1 MSKPLVID
9 RPPRIQ
15 PELPFDEI
23 EIPSPPDKGQSGWE
37 QLAQMALPLV
47 TILAFV
53 FLASGGGGRSALMI
67 IPMAL
72 AVLASAGI
80 GIFTYLRQK
89 RMAAEALRAY
99 EERLVELNKQ
109 MHVYHDMQRRFYHY
123 NYPEIQNIFRLVKSA
138 RTEVEKADRTLRA
151 DTRLWERRTSDED
164 FGVIRLGIG
173 ALPSTVVFRFNKS
186 DDLNDPQVRQAL
198 KLEQDSRFVDDIPV
212 IISLRRP
219 FQGDQPGQEEPESER
234 EKQADEAR
242 AAMTPTTHALGIAGD
257 RSAVYETVR
266 ALLTHFAV
274 FHAPMDARLFVLAK
288 HKQEWAWTDQL
299 QHCQSDVETEYRFF
313 LDQVQP
319 DQDDKPFDEADESPL
334 VRYLEGLRRILATR
348 KIQLESRED
357 QEGKGDPTLPF
368 QLVVVD
374 LLDSTYD
381 EESPL
386 YDLESDAA
394 ISILIEQGEAL
405 GAAVIFLVPERAKVP
420 SGCQSVIEV
429 ERTTPAINSRSRGQQ
444 SQRDGARKLHF
455 RYAEVG
461 VNSFRYVGVADAVPN
476 PAHME
481 ALAREL
487 AQYEVRQGPGA
498 GLVSAVPF
506 LDLHGF
512 RSLIDLQT
520 DVVQKWQQ
528 SQLPRNAGWLR
539 CKIGRMAG
547 GKARALVFSAKRD
560 GVHGMVAGSTGS
572 GKSELLISLIAGM
585 AITYDPSVLNFVLVD
600 YKGGGA
606 FKEFEDLPHC
616 VDIITNLEGDAVT
629 RMFTAITAEM
639 KRRQKLNADTGTKNI
654 VEYRQRGLH
663 ESHYPYPY
671 LFIIIDEFAEMIA
684 DRAEYKTELESI
696 TRVGRAQGV
705 SLILAAQRPSGVTDQ
720 MRSNIKFRI
729 CLRVET
735 PGESREM
742 LRRTD
747 AAFLPPGIPGRGYL
761 QVGNEEVELLQ
772 VAYTGEKYLDPSL
785 APAPSVTWLK
795 RPSASEAVLD
805 QEPPELYKVLITTL
819 QQQAREQ
826 ACALQYAPW
835 PAFLPKQLNL
845 EQTLID
851 ADPTKPALTA
861 ARFLADVD
869 QITLGQPA
877 EGPALTLNPALA
889 HWRSGECGWVDPID
903 WARYAMRPVVGLVDN
918 PHAARQLPL
927 TLDLPRGHVVIFGGS
942 GWGKTTFL
950 RTLAVSLT
958 TTHSPNAL
966 HMYLLD
972 LGGRNLAALA
982 SLPHVG
988 AVVNPDEA
996 GYEERVEQVLRQL
1009 EDEVEARKVTL
1020 ADAGAPD
1027 IYKYNQ
1033 AHPTAPLPAI
1043 LLAIDN
1049 FVEFKETFGGDPQA
1063 EGVQTAMDKFVA
1075 LARQAKPYG
1084 VHCVITVNQLN
1095 AMPVQLFNLFT
1106 ERLTLKLGDA
1116 TEYRQIVG
1124 GFVGD
1129 LPDVSGRGYVKV
1141 GMQPLSFQIATPLD
1155 LHRVALQEPANEAKD
1170 LQRLGQAMNDHIANS
1185 DQPYRMPA
1193 RVDALPRS
1201 ILFKQILAR
1210 KYGLELDENFLARL
1224 KQVTQEQWSKSADPD
1239 LADWL
1244 RVIIGVV
1251 SGNRL
1256 REMHLEAKADGVH
1269 GLIAGGTGAGKSE
1282 LLMTLIVGLA
1292 LNYDP
1297 SILNFVLV
1305 DYKGGGAFAPF
1316 TNLPHCVDTITN
1328 LNKAAVRRMFTAI
1341 NAEMDRRMKLAV
1353 DAGVSNI
1360 VEYRAKGYHLSR
1372 EPFPHLFIIIDEYA
1386 EMISESPEFKD
1397 ELDRIT
1403 RVGRSIG
1410 VNLLLAAQR
1419 PVGVTDQMRA
1429 NIKYRICLRVEAV
1442 DTSREMLRRSD
1453 AAFLPNGMPGRGYM
1467 QVGNENIEL
1476 IQVAYTG
1483 ENYPYAEPLE
1493 GGRQPKFYDV
1503 IVDLC
1508 NDLLAETQAPRPRT
1522 PWPPFLPTQM
1532 TLSEPLSDGYLDPA
1546 YRPLI
1551 TLGQALPGPLLL
1563 NPWTQRWL
1571 DGVGQ
1576 WPGVNWSSTA
1586 MRGIAGLLDDPYNAR
1601 QMPLLVDFSK
1611 GHAVL
1616 FGASGYGKTAFVRAL
1631 IASLA
1636 SSHSPD
1642 EFQAHVLDL
1651 GGRNLEVLT
1660 ALPHVGTVILP
1671 DEAGYEERVQQLLR
1685 ELNDV
1690 IDLRKRKFAEAG
1702 VSTLFEYNSLG
1713 DRPIEPAILLVVDN
1727 FAEFLETF
1735 GSPNDAEDETN
1746 ALFAFVALA
1755 RQAKA
1760 FGLHVLITA
1769 NRFNVLSNKL
1779 FSLFTERF
1787 TLRLSDAGDY
1797 AAIVGSTYEV
1807 EELPGRGAVRVGR
1820 MPLSFQT
1827 ALLPGTVQ
1835 EGQVR
1840 GEAQVMR
1847 RLGQR
1852 MQEGVTASGRSYAK
1866 PLRIDALPKSS
1877 SYRQVLTDLHGLDPQ
1892 RPFLEELERSTA
1904 AVWARNASQEH
1915 ADWLRVTL
1923 GIASGMRQR
1932 TLALEAKRDGVH
1944 GLIAGGTGSGK
1955 SEMLMTMIVGLA
1967 LNYSPDIL
1975 NFVLVDYK
1983 GGGAFKPFEHLPHC
1997 VDIVTNLNKSAV
2009 ARMFS
2014 AITAEMMRR
2023 QKLNADTKTKD
2034 IIEYRRKGLHL
2045 THTPFPHLFII
2056 IDEYA
2061 EMIDDNPDYKAE
2073 LESITRVGRSIGVNL
2088 VLASQR
2094 PKGVTDQMRAN
2105 IKLRL
2110 CLRVE
2115 ETDTSRELLRK
2126 PDAAYLPNGVP
2137 GRGYLQIGNDTMELL
2152 QVSYTGEAQPD
2163 DRERAVLWPQRG
2175 DGVADQAAASGDVPK
2190 LYDAVVSLA
2199 SELRQGQMAPKPWP
2213 AFLPQQIS
2221 LQSPIVDAQ
2230 RNRTWTLT
2238 HQVSD
2243 WLNGDAEHLWPGVDW
2258 ASSAMHCV
2266 AGLVDNPMAAQQFPL
2281 QLDLTHHLAVL
2292 GDSGWGKT
2300 SMLRTLITALAATHS
2315 PDELHI
2321 YVADLGGHNYR
2332 SIEDFPHVGTVVY
2345 ADEEAYEERLQR
2357 LLAMLDRL
2365 VDERSQLLGEAA
2377 ANTLWEY
2384 NTRHPDRAVPAVLVV
2399 IDNFADLTENYETLV
2414 ESTIMPLVRRSAS
2427 AGVCFVVSANAPNNL
2442 PSKLYALFGE
2452 RITFKQSNTDRLLDI
2467 VGRGALEID
2476 DIPGRGYVRIGKRPL
2491 LFQAALPVG
2500 VFDGDDGRDA
2510 LVEADEVRLMGEHM
2524 AAHLAADRHAWRHR
2538 PDPIAILPSSVA
2550 LIDLL
2555 RAGADAVQAA
2565 DGEPSHDFLPADGG
2579 SQRIQATLGTLD
2591 NLQPAICDLETLGPH
2606 FAIVG
2611 PPLSGK
2617 TTAMLDWILSL
2628 AERYPPEQAKMVLID
2643 TQRKLMEYGGQHSL
2657 SDLPHVVAA
2666 VSEIEELEA
2675 LIANLMAEGATLAA
2689 SQAGRELFVFID
2701 NFDDFSEEIE
2711 SQRGLL
2717 ESMSR
2722 LVRRYQRAG
2731 LHFVVAFG
2739 PEASTSDLRRRVL
2752 AANYGLGLQTAQA
2765 VDVLKVSR
2773 TPAGVRD
2780 KSLPAGRGYLVKSG
2794 QPVLIQVASPYE
2806 NMVDSAEL
2814 SPWSRGDD
2822 LAREAERVVKG
2833 LDAWVERISARYGA
2847 AKATWASADAV
2858 AEPSRAGQP
2867 SAKAQQMLGL
2877 VQQALRVEAQQM
2889 RLGMA
2894 ANGGAA
2900 LMDNLLAID
2909 VARWQDEETLIG
2921 LMKSIWRTYLLHSG
2935 FDEMG
2940 ADLFI
2945 GTSDLPS
2952 VLSEVTRELANAQ
2965 EALEARQTAEAGLA
2979 ATGGMPIQ
2987 SAPEQALSPEAP
2999 VRAAAVETETAQGA
3013 IAEQATTQEIEP

>member
-1 MSKPLVID
+1 MPQPLVID

-123 NYPEIQNIFRLVKSA
+123 NYPEIQNIFKLVKSA
-138 RTEVEKADRTLRA
+138 RTEVEKADRTLRT

-198 KLEQDSRFVDDIPV
+198 KLEQDARFVDDIPV
-212 IISLRRP
+212 IIALRQP
-219 FQGDQPGQEEPESER
+219 FQSDQPGDQEGESER

-242 AAMTPTTHALGIAGD
+242 AAMTPMTHALGVAGE
-257 RSAVYETVR
+257 RKAVYEYVR
-266 ALLTHFAV
+266 ALLAHFTV
-274 FHAPMDARLFVLAK
+274 FHAPMDARVFVLAT

-299 QHCQSDVETEYRFF
+299 QHCQADADIEYRYFH
-313 LDQVQP
+313 DQIKP
-319 DQDDKPFDEADESPL
+319 EPEEKPFDEAEESPL
-334 VRYLEGLRRILATR
+334 MRYLEGLRRILATR
-348 KIQLESRED
+348 KIQIESRED
-357 QEGKGDPTLPF
+357 QQGKGDPTLPF

-381 EESPL
+381 ESSPL
-386 YDLESDAA
+386 HDLESDAA
-394 ISILIEQGEAL
+394 ISILIEMGAAL

-420 SGCQSVIEV
+420 SGCQAVIEI
-429 ERTTPAINSRSRGQQ
+429 ERTTPATNSRRETAQ
-444 SQRDGARKLHF
+444 KLHF

-461 VNSFRYVGVADAVPN
+461 VNTFRYVGVADAVAN
-476 PAHME
+476 PQHMD

-487 AQYEVRQGPGA
+487 SQYKVRQGPGA

-512 RSLIDLQT
+512 RSLVDLQT
-520 DVVQKWQQ
+520 DVTHKWQQ
-528 SQLPRNAGWLR
+528 SRLPRNANWLR

-606 FKEFEDLPHC
+606 FKEFKDLPHC

-629 RMFTAITAEM
+629 RMFTAINAEM

-663 ESHYPYPY
+663 ESHTPYPY

-684 DRAEYKTELESI
+684 DRAEYKSELESI

-735 PGESREM
+735 GSESREM

-761 QVGNEEVELLQ
+761 QVGNEEVELMQ
-772 VAYTGEKYLDPSL
+772 VAYTGDKYRDPTL
-785 APAPSVTWLK
+785 APPSPVIWTR

-805 QEPPELYKVLITTL
+805 QEPPELYKVLITAL
-819 QQQAREQ
+819 QRQAQELP
-826 ACALQYAPW
+826 CAPQYAPW
-835 PAFLPKQLNL
+835 PAFLPKQLTL

-851 ADPTKPALTA
+851 EDPAKPAVTA
-861 ARFLADVD
+861 ARYLVNTD
-869 QITLGQPA
+869 QLTLGRPA
-877 EGPALTLNPALA
+877 EGPALALNPALV
-889 HWRSGECGWVDPID
+889 HWRSGECGWVEPID
-903 WARYAMRPVVGLVDN
+903 WEQYAMRPVVGLVDN
-918 PHAARQLPL
+918 PYAAHQLPL
-927 TLDLPRGHVVIFGGS
+927 VLDLPRGHAVIFGGS
-942 GWGKTTFL
+942 GWGKTTLL
-950 RTLAVSLT
+950 RTLAVSLAA
-958 TTHSPNAL
+958 THSPSAV

-972 LGGRNLAALA
+972 LGGRSLAPLA

-1009 EDEVEARKVTL
+1009 EDEVEARKVVL
-1020 ADAGAPD
+1020 ANAGAAD

-1033 AHPTAPLPAI
+1033 VHPDTALPAI
-1043 LLAIDN
+1043 LLAIDD
-1049 FVEFKETFGGDPQA
+1049 FVEFRETFGGDAQA
-1063 EGVQTAMDKFVA
+1063 EGVETAMDKFVA
-1075 LARQAKPYG
+1075 LVRQGKPYG
-1084 VHCVITVNQLN
+1084 VHCVITVDQLN
-1095 AMPVQLFNLFT
+1095 AMPTQLYNLFT

-1129 LPDVSGRGYVKV
+1129 LPDVAGRGYVKE
-1141 GMQPLSFQIATPLD
+1141 GLQPLSFQLATPLD
-1155 LHRVALQEPANEAKD
+1155 LRRGALQEPANEARD
-1170 LQRLGQAMNDHIANS
+1170 LQRLGQTMSDYIAS
-1185 DQPYRMPA
+1185 SGRAYRMPT

-1201 ILFKQILAR
+1201 ILFKQLLAR
-1210 KYGLELDENFLARL
+1210 RYGLELDEGFLARL
-1224 KQVTQEQWSKSADPD
+1224 KELTQAQWARSADPD

-1244 RVIIGVV
+1244 RVTIGVV

-1282 LLMTLIVGLA
+1282 LLMTLIVDLA
-1292 LNYDP
+1292 LSYDP

-1316 TNLPHCVDTITN
+1316 ATLPHCVDTITN

-1341 NAEMDRRMKLAV
+1341 NAEMDRRMKLCV

-1360 VEYRAKGYHLSR
+1360 VEYRAQGYHRSR
-1372 EPFPHLFIIIDEYA
+1372 EPFPHLFVIIDEYA
-1386 EMISESPEFKD
+1386 EMISENPEFKD

-1419 PVGVTDQMRA
+1419 PIGVTDQMRA

-1453 AAFLPNGMPGRGYM
+1453 AAFLPNGMPGRGYL

-1508 NDLLAETQAPRPRT
+1508 NDLLAETQAARPRT
-1522 PWPPFLPTQM
+1522 PWPPFLPTHM
-1532 TLSEPLSDGYLDPA
+1532 TLADPLSDGYLEPA
-1546 YRPLI
+1546 TLPLI
-1551 TLGQALPGPLLL
+1551 TLGQAAPDPLAL
-1563 NPWTQRWL
+1563 NPWTRRWL
-1571 DGVGQ
+1571 GGAGQ
-1576 WPGVNWSSTA
+1576 WPGVNWSTTA
-1586 MRGIAGLLDDPYNAR
+1586 MRGIVGLLDDPYNAR

-1616 FGASGYGKTAFVRAL
+1616 FGASGYGKTVFVRTL

-1651 GGRNLEVLT
+1651 GGRNLEALT

-1685 ELNDV
+1685 ELNDL
-1690 IDLRKRKFAEAG
+1690 IDLRKRRFAEAG
-1702 VSTLFEYNSLG
+1702 VSTLFEYNELG

-1735 GSPNDAEDETN
+1735 GNPNEAEDETN

-1769 NRFNVLSNKL
+1769 NRFNTLSNKL
-1779 FSLFTERF
+1779 FSLFSERF

-1807 EELPGRGAVRVGR
+1807 EEQPGRGAVRVGR

-1827 ALLPGTVQ
+1827 ALLPGALQ

-1840 GEAQVMR
+1840 GEAQIVR

-1852 MQEGVTASGRSYAK
+1852 MQEAIAASGRTYAR

-1877 SYRQVLTDLHGLDPQ
+1877 SYRQVLAEQRELNVQ
-1892 RPFLEELERSTA
+1892 RPFMEELERSTR
-1904 AVWARNASQEH
+1904 AVWARNGSKEH

-1955 SEMLMTMIVGLA
+1955 SEMLMTMIIGLA

-1983 GGGAFKPFEHLPHC
+1983 GGGAFKPFERLPHC

-2023 QKLNADTKTKD
+2023 QKLNADTATKD

-2045 THTPFPHLFII
+2045 THAPFPHLFII

-2137 GRGYLQIGNDTMELL
+2137 GRGYLQIGNDNMELL
-2152 QVSYTGEAQPD
+2152 QVSYTGETQPD
-2163 DRERAVLWPQRG
+2163 DREPAVLWPTRDG
-2175 DGVADQAAASGDVPK
+2175 DQSRATGEDLPK
-2190 LYDAVVSLA
+2190 LYDAVVNLA
-2199 SELRQGQMAPKPWP
+2199 CELCQGQMAPKPWP
-2213 AFLPQQIS
+2213 AFLPQQLS

-2243 WLNGDAEHLWPGVDW
+2243 WLNGDSAGLWPGVDW
-2258 ASSAMHCV
+2258 ASEVMRPV

-2281 QLDLTHHLAVL
+2281 QLDLTRHLAVL

-2377 ANTLWEY
+2377 ANSLWEY
-2384 NTRHPDRAVPAVLVV
+2384 NERHPEQALPAVLVV
-2399 IDNFADLTENYETLV
+2399 IDNFADLTENYEALV
-2414 ESTIMPLVRRSAS
+2414 ETTIMPLVRRSIS
-2427 AGVCFVVSANAPNNL
+2427 AGVCFVVSANAPNNM

-2467 VGRGALEID
+2467 VGRGAMEID
-2476 DIPGRGYVRIGKRPL
+2476 DIPGRGYIRIGKQPL

-2500 VFDGDDGRDA
+2500 IFGGEGGRDT
-2510 LVEADEVRLMGEHM
+2510 LVEADEVRLMGEQM
-2524 AAHLAADRHAWRHR
+2524 RNHLATGRRAWRHQ
-2538 PDPIAILPSSVA
+2538 PDPIAILPASVA

-2555 RAGADAVQAA
+2555 EPAAAAGAGAGPAA
-2565 DGEPSHDFLPADGG
+2565 DALDQPAETAVLASPASAAGT
-2579 SQRIQATLGTLD
+2579 QRIQGMLGILD
-2591 NLQPAICDLETLGPH
+2591 SLQPAVCDLKALGPH

-2628 AERYPPEQAKMVLID
+2628 AERYPPEQVAMVLID
-2643 TQRKLMEYGGQHSL
+2643 TQRKLMEYGGQHTL
-2657 SDLPHVVAA
+2657 AELPHVAAA
-2666 VSEIEELEA
+2666 VSEVEELEG
-2675 LIANLMAEGATLAA
+2675 LIANLMAEGEAMA
-2689 SQAGRELFVFID
+2689 SGQTAREIFLFID

-2717 ESMSR
+2717 DSMSR
-2722 LVRRYQRAG
+2722 LMRRYQRAG
-2731 LHFVVAFG
+2731 LHLVVTFG
-2739 PEASTSDLRRRVL
+2739 PEAGTSDLRRRVL
-2752 AANYGLGLQTAQA
+2752 GSNYGLGLQTAQA

-2780 KSLPAGRGYLVKSG
+2780 KSLPLGRGYLVKSG
-2794 QPVLIQVASPYE
+2794 QPTLIQVASPYE

-2822 LAREAERVVKG
+2822 LAREAERAVKA
-2833 LDAWVERISARYGA
+2833 LDAWVERITARHGGVKAAWSTGSAA
-2847 AKATWASADAV
+2847 
-2858 AEPSRAGQP
+2858 AEPARAGQP
-2867 SAKAQQMLGL
+2867 SAKAQRLLSLAQR
-2877 VQQALRVEAQQM
+2877 ALRVEAQQA

-2894 ANGGAA
+2894 DAGARST
-2900 LMDNLLAID
+2900 MDSLLAVD
-2909 VARWQDEETLIG
+2909 VARWQDEEMLLG
-2921 LMKSIWRTYLLHSG
+2921 LMKGIWRSYLLNSG
-2935 FDEMG
+2935 MDEMG
-2940 ADLFI
+2940 AAMFI
-2945 GTSDLPS
+2945 DNSDETSL
-2952 VLSEVTRELANAQ
+2952 LWEVERILTSAE
-2965 EALEARQTAEAGLA
+2965 EAVQARQLAE
-2979 ATGGMPIQ
+2979 TPDQ
-2987 SAPEQALSPEAP
+2987 
-2999 VRAAAVETETAQGA
+2999 AAAEGTEIPGHAMPGESTIQEVSH
-3013 IAEQATTQEIEP
+3013 EQQPGSS

>member
-1 MSKPLVID
+1 MPKPLIID

-23 EIPSPPDKGQSGWE
+23 EIPSPPDKSKSGWE

-47 TILAFV
+47 TIVAFV
-53 FLASGGGGRSALMI
+53 FLAGGGGGRSALMI

-72 AVLASAGI
+72 AVLASAGV
-80 GIFTYLRQK
+80 GIFSYLREK
-89 RMAAEALRAY
+89 RRTAEAIRAY
-99 EERLVELNKQ
+99 DERLVELTKQ

-123 NYPEIQNIFRLVKSA
+123 NYPDSANIFRLVKSA
-138 RTEVEKADRTLRA
+138 RTEVEKAERTLRA
-151 DTRLWERRTSDED
+151 DSRLWERRTSDAD

-173 ALPSTVVFRFNKS
+173 ALPSTVVFRFDKS
-186 DDLNDPQVRQAL
+186 DDLTDPQVRQAL
-198 KLEQDSRFVDDIPV
+198 KLEQDARFVDDIPV

-219 FQGDQPGQEEPESER
+219 FESEQPGEEESESEK

-242 AAMTPTTHALGIAGD
+242 TAMTPMTHALGVAGE
-257 RSAVYETVR
+257 RTAVYEYVR
-266 ALLTHFAV
+266 ALLAHFTV
-274 FHAPMDARLFVLAK
+274 FHAPMDARLFVLATR
-288 HKQEWAWTDQL
+288 KQEWAWTDQL
-299 QHCQSDVETEYRFF
+299 QHCQTDVETEYRFF
-313 LDQVQP
+313 LDQVKP
-319 DQDDKPFDEADESPL
+319 DEEEKPFDEADEGPL

-348 KIQLESRED
+348 KIQLESRDD

-374 LLDSTYD
+374 LLDATYD
-381 EESPL
+381 PASPL
-386 YDLESDAA
+386 QDIESDAA
-394 ISILIEQGEAL
+394 ISILIEQGDAV
-405 GAAVIFLVPERAKVP
+405 GAGVIFLVPERAKVP
-420 SGCQSVIEV
+420 SGCQAVIEV
-429 ERTTPAINSRSRGQQ
+429 ERTTPATNSK
-444 SQRDGARKLHF
+444 SQTFQKLHF

-461 VNSFRYVGVADAVPN
+461 VNSFRYVGVADAIPN

-487 AQYEVRQGPGA
+487 SQYEVRQGPGA
-498 GLVSAVPF
+498 GLAPAVPF
-506 LDLHGF
+506 LDLYGF
-512 RSLIDLQT
+512 RSLAELEA
-520 DVVQKWQQ
+520 DVAEKWRRSRQA
-528 SQLPRNAGWLR
+528 RNANWLR

-547 GKARALVFSAKRD
+547 NKARTLVFSAKRD

-572 GKSELLISLIAGM
+572 GKSELLISMIVGM
-585 AITYDPSVLNFVLVD
+585 AVTYDPSVLNFVLVD

-606 FKEFEDLPHC
+606 FNEFKDLPHC
-616 VDIITNLEGDAVT
+616 VDIITNLEGDGVT
-629 RMFTAITAEM
+629 RMFTAINAEM
-639 KRRQKLNADTGTKNI
+639 NRRMKLIADTKNI
-654 VEYRQRGLH
+654 VAYRQRGLH
-663 ESHYPYPY
+663 ESLHPLPY

-684 DRAEYKTELESI
+684 DRAEYKGELERI
-696 TRVGRAQGV
+696 TRVGRSLGV

-742 LRRTD
+742 LRRAD
-747 AAFLPPGIPGRGYL
+747 AAFLPPGIPGRGFL
-761 QVGNEEVELLQ
+761 QVGNEEVELMQ
-772 VAYTGEKYLDPSL
+772 VAYTGDKYRDPTQ
-785 APAPSVTWLK
+785 APPPAVIFPGRT
-795 RPSASEAVLD
+795 SASEAVLD

-819 QQQAREQ
+819 QQR
-826 ACALQYAPW
+826 ALELGCDPQYAPW
-835 PAFLPKQLNL
+835 PGFLPKHL
-845 EQTLID
+845 TLTETLV
-851 ADPTKPALTA
+851 AEDPKQRAVTA
-861 ARFLADVD
+861 VRYLADVD
-869 QITLGQPA
+869 QITLGRPWT
-877 EGPALTLNPALA
+877 GALALNPALTR
-889 HWRSGECGWVDPID
+889 WLEGECGWLEPMD
-903 WARYAMRPVVGLVDN
+903 WERYAMRPVVGLVDN
-918 PHAARQLPL
+918 PHVASQLPL
-927 TLDLPRGHVVIFGGS
+927 VLDLPRGHAVIFGGS

-958 TTHSPNAL
+958 ATHSPDAL

-972 LGGRNLAALA
+972 LGGRNLASLA

-988 AVVNPDEA
+988 AVINPDEA
-996 GYEERVEQVLRQL
+996 GYEERVEQVLRELDDQ
-1009 EDEVEARKVTL
+1009 VEKRKVLL
-1020 ADAGAPD
+1020 ANAGAPD
-1027 IYKYNQ
+1027 VYKYNQ
-1033 AHPTAPLPAI
+1033 AHPEAPLPAI

-1049 FVEFKETFGGDPQA
+1049 FVEFKETFGGDAQA
-1063 EGVQTAMDKFVA
+1063 EGVETAMDRFVA

-1084 VHCVITVNQLN
+1084 VHCVVTVNQLN
-1095 AMPVQLFNLFT
+1095 ALPVQLYNLFT
-1106 ERLTLKLGDA
+1106 ERLTLKLGDV

-1129 LPDVSGRGYVKV
+1129 LPDISGRGYIKV
-1141 GMQPLSFQIATPLD
+1141 GLQPLSFQIASPLD
-1155 LHRVALQEPANEAKD
+1155 LQRDALQEPANESKE
-1170 LQRLGQAMNDHIANS
+1170 LQRLGQTMTDHIAS
-1185 DQPYRMPA
+1185 SGRTYRLPV

-1210 KYGLELDENFLARL
+1210 KHELELDEGFLERL
-1224 KQVTQEQWSKSADPD
+1224 KDVTRSQWAASAASGS

-1244 RVIIGVV
+1244 RVTIGVV

-1282 LLMTLIVGLA
+1282 LLMTLIIGLA

-1316 TNLPHCVDTITN
+1316 ASLPHCVDTITN

-1341 NAEMDRRMKLAV
+1341 NAEMDRRMKLCV
-1353 DAGVSNI
+1353 EAGVSNI
-1360 VEYRAKGYHLSR
+1360 VEYRKEGHHLTR
-1372 EPFPHLFIIIDEYA
+1372 QPFPHLFVIIDEYA
-1386 EMISESPEFKD
+1386 EMISENPEFKD

-1419 PVGVTDQMRA
+1419 PIGVTDQMRA
-1429 NIKYRICLRVEAV
+1429 NIKYRICLRVETV

-1453 AAFLPNGMPGRGYM
+1453 AAFLPNGMPGRGYL
-1467 QVGNENIEL
+1467 QVGNENVEL

-1483 ENYPYAEPLE
+1483 ENYPFAAPLE

-1508 NDLLAETQAPRPRT
+1508 NELLAELQAERPRT
-1522 PWPPFLPTQM
+1522 PWPPFLPTQL
-1532 TLSEPLSDGYLDPA
+1532 TLADPLSGGYLDPA
-1546 YRPLI
+1546 YLPLM
-1551 TLGQALPGPLLL
+1551 TLGQPALAADTEGLAL
-1563 NPWTQRWL
+1563 NPFARHWL
-1571 DGVGQ
+1571 AGQ
-1576 WPGVNWSSTA
+1576 GGWPGVDWNSSA
-1586 MRGIAGLLDDPYNAR
+1586 LRAVVGLLDDPYGAR

-1616 FGASGYGKTAFVRAL
+1616 FGASGYGKTTFVRTL
-1631 IASLA
+1631 ITSLA
-1636 SSHSPD
+1636 CSHSPD

-1651 GGRNLEVLT
+1651 GGRNLEALT

-1690 IDLRKRKFAEAG
+1690 VDLRKRKFAEAG

-1713 DRPIEPAILLVVDN
+1713 DRPIEPAILVVVDN
-1727 FAEFLETF
+1727 FAEFIETF
-1735 GSPNDAEDETN
+1735 GNPNEAEDENN

-1769 NRFNVLSNKL
+1769 SRFNVLSNKL
-1779 FSLFTERF
+1779 FSLFTERY

-1807 EELPGRGAVRVGR
+1807 EEQVGRGAVRVGR

-1827 ALLPGTVQ
+1827 ALLPGTIQ
-1835 EGQVR
+1835 DGLVR
-1840 GEAQVMR
+1840 GEAQQVR
-1847 RLGQR
+1847 VLGQR
-1852 MQEGVTASGRSYAK
+1852 MREAMAASGRAYK
-1866 PLRIDALPKSS
+1866 QPLRIDALPKSS
-1877 SYRQVLTDLHGLDPQ
+1877 SYRQVLADLHSFDPQ
-1892 RPFLEELERSTA
+1892 RPFMEELERATR
-1904 AVWARNASQEH
+1904 AVWARNASAED

-1923 GIASGMRQR
+1923 GIASGMKKR

-2023 QKLNADTKTKD
+2023 QKLCADTKTKD
-2034 IIEYRRKGLHL
+2034 IVEYRRQGLHL
-2045 THTPFPHLFII
+2045 TYEPFPHLFII

-2126 PDAAYLPNGVP
+2126 PDAAYLPNGIP
-2137 GRGYLQIGNDTMELL
+2137 GRGYLQIGNDNLELL
-2152 QVSYTGEAQPD
+2152 QVSYTGETQFD
-2163 DRERAVLWPQRG
+2163 DRDPAVLWPARQLAG
-2175 DGVADQAAASGDVPK
+2175 SGDRMNQGFRWGGGEEAPK
-2190 LYDAVVSLA
+2190 LYDAAVSLA
-2199 SELRQGQMAPKPWP
+2199 AELCVGQMAPKPWP
-2213 AFLPQQIS
+2213 AFLPLQIS
-2221 LQSPIVDAQ
+2221 LQSPIFDAQ
-2230 RNRTWTLT
+2230 RNCTWTLT
-2238 HQVSD
+2238 SAVSD
-2243 WLNGDAEHLWPGVDW
+2243 WLNGDTDGMWPGVDW
-2258 ASSAMHCV
+2258 AEGAMRPT
-2266 AGLVDNPMAAQQFPL
+2266 AGLVDNPGAAEQFPL
-2281 QLDLTHHLAVL
+2281 QLDLSRNHLAVL

-2300 SMLRTLITALAATHS
+2300 SLLRTLIVSLAATHS
-2315 PDELHI
+2315 PDELHV

-2332 SIEDFPHVGTVVY
+2332 SIEEYPHVGTVVY

-2357 LLAMLDRL
+2357 LLDKLDRM

-2384 NTRHPDRAVPAVLVV
+2384 NVRRPEQALPAVLVV
-2399 IDNFADLTENYETLV
+2399 IDNFAELYENNETLV
-2414 ESTIMPLVRRSAS
+2414 ETAIMPLVRRSLS
-2427 AGVCFVVSANAPNNL
+2427 AGVCFVVSANAPNNM

-2452 RITFKQSNTDRLLDI
+2452 RVTFKQSNTDRLLDI

-2476 DIPGRGYVRIGKRPL
+2476 DIPGRGYIRIGKRPL

-2500 VFDGDDGRDA
+2500 ISGGDGRDT
-2510 LVEADEVRLMGEHM
+2510 LVEADEVRLIGQHM
-2524 AAHLAADRHAWRHR
+2524 RQRIADGQFVWQQR
-2538 PDPIAILPSSVA
+2538 PDPIDILPLNVA
-2550 LIDLL
+2550 LIDVLE
-2555 RAGADAVQAA
+2555 Q
-2565 DGEPSHDFLPADGG
+2565 DGPPP
-2579 SQRIQATLGTLD
+2579 SQRLQAVLGVLD
-2591 NLQPAICDLETLGPH
+2591 NLQPARSDLKALGPH
-2606 FAIVG
+2606 FAVVG

-2617 TTAMLDWILSL
+2617 TTVLVNFILSL
-2628 AERYPPEQAKMVLID
+2628 AERYLPEQVMMVLID
-2643 TQRKLMEYGGQHSL
+2643 TQTKLMDYGGQRRL
-2657 SDLPHVVAA
+2657 SDLPHVVASL
-2666 VSEIEELEA
+2666 SEIEELEG
-2675 LIANLMAEGATLAA
+2675 LIANLMTEGAALTADA
-2689 SQAGRELFVFID
+2689 GSGRELFVFID

-2711 SQRGLL
+2711 NQRSLL
-2717 ESMSR
+2717 ESLSR
-2722 LVRRYQRAG
+2722 LLRRYQRAG
-2731 LHFVVAFG
+2731 LHCVVAFT

-2752 AANYGLGLQTAQA
+2752 SANYGLGLQTAQA

-2780 KSLPAGRGYLVKSG
+2780 KSLPIGRGYLVKSG
-2794 QPVLIQVASPYE
+2794 QPVLIQVANPYHGV
-2806 NMVDSAEL
+2806 VDEVTPAGL
-2814 SPWSRGDD
+2814 SRSDDDD
-2822 LAREAERVVKG
+2822 LQGEAERITRS
-2833 LDAWVERISARYGA
+2833 LDAWIERIQTRYGNARAVWSSA
-2847 AKATWASADAV
+2847 AAV
-2858 AEPSRAGQP
+2858 ASEPGKASQP

-2877 VQQALRVEAQQM
+2877 VQRALRVEAQH
-2889 RLGMA
+2889 A
-2894 ANGGAA
+2894 GALDGA
-2900 LMDNLLAID
+2900 DTLTAKLLAID
-2909 VARWQDEETLIG
+2909 VTRWQDEETLLV
-2921 LMKSIWRTYLLHSG
+2921 LMKGICRRSLIAIG
-2935 FDEMG
+2935 MDEMG
-2940 ADLFI
+2940 ADLMVDSYDE
-2945 GTSDLPS
+2945 TS
-2952 VLSEVTRELANAQ
+2952 VLWEVERLLTDAEQAWQAQ
-2965 EALEARQTAEAGLA
+2965 QLTTAEAAPTA
-2979 ATGGMPIQ
+2979 ATVIADLPDV
-2987 SAPEQALSPEAP
+2987 PTEKEA
-2999 VRAAAVETETAQGA
+2999 EL
-3013 IAEQATTQEIEP
+3013 

>member
-1 MSKPLVID
+1 MPKPLVID

-23 EIPSPPDKGQSGWE
+23 EIPTPPDKSQSGWE

-72 AVLASAGI
+72 AVVASAGV

-99 EERLVELNKQ
+99 DERLVELNKQ

-123 NYPEIQNIFRLVKSA
+123 NYPEIQNIFKLVKSA
-138 RTEVEKADRTLRA
+138 RIEVEKADRTLRT

-173 ALPSTVVFRFNKS
+173 ALPSTVIFRFNKS

-198 KLEQDSRFVDDIPV
+198 KLEQDARFVDDIPV
-212 IISLRRP
+212 IISLRQP
-219 FQGDQPGQEEPESER
+219 LQSDQPSDQEAESER
-234 EKQADEAR
+234 EKQAGEAR
-242 AAMTPTTHALGIAGD
+242 AAMTPMTHALGVAGE
-257 RSAVYETVR
+257 RSAVYEYVR
-266 ALLTHFAV
+266 ALLAHFTV
-274 FHAPMDARLFVLAK
+274 FHAPMDARLFVLAA
-288 HKQEWAWTDQL
+288 HKREWAWTDQL
-299 QHCQSDVETEYRFF
+299 QHCQADADVEFRYFH
-313 LDQVQP
+313 DQIEP
-319 DQDDKPFDEADESPL
+319 ESEEKLFDETEETPL
-334 VRYLEGLRRILATR
+334 MRYLEGLRRILATR

-357 QEGKGDPTLPF
+357 QQGKGDPTLPF

-381 EESPL
+381 ENSPL
-386 YDLESDAA
+386 HDLESDAA
-394 ISILIEQGEAL
+394 ISILIEQGAAL

-420 SGCQSVIEV
+420 GGCQSVIEV
-429 ERTTPAINSRSRGQQ
+429 ERTAPATNSRRTTALQ
-444 SQRDGARKLHF
+444 KLHF

-461 VNSFRYVGVADAVPN
+461 VNTFRYVGVADAVAN
-476 PAHME
+476 PQHMD

-487 AQYEVRQGPGA
+487 SQYEVRQGPGA

-506 LDLHGF
+506 LDLHDF
-512 RSLIDLQT
+512 RSLADLQA
-520 DVVQKWQQ
+520 DVTHKWQQ
-528 SQLPRNAGWLR
+528 SRLPRNGTWLR

-585 AITYDPSVLNFVLVD
+585 AIMYDPSVLNFVLVD

-606 FKEFEDLPHC
+606 FKEFKDLPHC

-629 RMFTAITAEM
+629 RMFTAINAEM
-639 KRRQKLNADTGTKNI
+639 NRRMKLIADHKTI
-654 VEYRQRGLH
+654 VAYRRKGLH
-663 ESHYPYPY
+663 ETHEPLPF

-684 DRAEYKTELESI
+684 DRAEYKAELERI
-696 TRVGRAQGV
+696 TRVGRSLGV
-705 SLILAAQRPSGVTDQ
+705 TLILAAQRPSGVTDQ

-735 PGESREM
+735 AGESREM

-761 QVGNEEVELLQ
+761 QVGNEEVELIQ
-772 VAYTGEKYLDPSL
+772 VAYTGEKYRDPTL
-785 APAPSVTWLK
+785 APPSPVIWTA
-795 RPSASEAVLD
+795 RSSASEAVLD

-819 QQQAREQ
+819 QRQAQELS
-826 ACALQYAPW
+826 CAPQYAPW
-835 PAFLPKQLNL
+835 PAFLPRRLNL
-845 EQTLID
+845 EQALID
-851 ADPTKPALTA
+851 EDPAKPAVTA
-861 ARFLADVD
+861 ARYLAAVD
-869 QITLGQPA
+869 QITLGRPV
-877 EGPALTLNPALA
+877 EGPTLMLNPALV
-889 HWRSGECGWVDPID
+889 HWRRGECGWADSID
-903 WARYAMRPVVGLVDN
+903 WERYAMRPVVGLVDN
-918 PHAARQLPL
+918 PYAAHQLPL
-927 TLDLPRGHVVIFGGS
+927 VLDLPRGHAVIFGGS

-950 RTLAVSLT
+950 RTLAVSLAA
-958 TTHSPNAL
+958 THSPSAV

-972 LGGRNLAALA
+972 LGGRSLAPLA

-1009 EDEVEARKVTL
+1009 EDEVEARKAVL
-1020 ADAGAPD
+1020 ANAGAPD

-1033 AHPTAPLPAI
+1033 AHPDAALPAI
-1043 LLAIDN
+1043 LLAIDD
-1049 FVEFKETFGGDPQA
+1049 FVEFKETFGGDAQA
-1063 EGVQTAMDKFVA
+1063 EGVETAMDRFVA
-1075 LARQAKPYG
+1075 LVRQAKPYG
-1084 VHCVITVNQLN
+1084 VHCVITVDQLN
-1095 AMPVQLFNLFT
+1095 AMPTQLYNLFT

-1124 GFVGD
+1124 GFVDD
-1129 LPDVSGRGYVKV
+1129 LPDVVGRGYVKM
-1141 GMQPLSFQIATPLD
+1141 GLQPLSFQLATPLD
-1155 LHRVALQEPANEAKD
+1155 LYRVLQEPANETEE
-1170 LQRLGQAMNDHIANS
+1170 LQQLGKAMNDYIAS
-1185 DQPYRMPA
+1185 SGRAYRMPA

-1201 ILFKQILAR
+1201 VLFKQLLAR
-1210 KYGLELDENFLARL
+1210 RYGLELDEGFLARL
-1224 KQVTQEQWSKSADPD
+1224 KELTQTQWARSVDPD

-1244 RVIIGVV
+1244 RVTIGVV

-1316 TNLPHCVDTITN
+1316 AHLPHCVDSITN
-1328 LNKAAVRRMFTAI
+1328 LNKASVRRMFTAI
-1341 NAEMDRRMKLAV
+1341 NAEMDRRMKLCV
-1353 DAGVSNI
+1353 DAKVSNI
-1360 VEYRAKGYHLSR
+1360 VEYRAEGYHRSR
-1372 EPFPHLFIIIDEYA
+1372 EPFPHLFVIIDEYA

-1453 AAFLPNGMPGRGYM
+1453 AAFLPNGMPGRGYL

-1483 ENYPYAEPLE
+1483 EDYPYAEPLE

-1508 NDLLAETQAPRPRT
+1508 NELLAETQGARPRT
-1522 PWPPFLPTQM
+1522 PWPPFLPTHM
-1532 TLSEPLSDGYLDPA
+1532 TLADPLSDGYLEPTA
-1546 YRPLI
+1546 LPLI
-1551 TLGQALPGPLLL
+1551 TLRQAISGPLAL

-1571 DGVGQ
+1571 LATSGAGL

-1586 MRGIAGLLDDPYNAR
+1586 MRAIVGLLDDPYNAR

-1616 FGASGYGKTAFVRAL
+1616 FGASGYGKTVFVRTL

-1651 GGRNLEVLT
+1651 GGRNLEALV

-1685 ELNDV
+1685 ELNDL
-1690 IDLRKRKFAEAG
+1690 IDLRKRRFAEAG
-1702 VSTLFEYNSLG
+1702 VSTLFEYNELG

-1735 GSPNDAEDETN
+1735 GNPNEAEDETN

-1769 NRFNVLSNKL
+1769 NRFNTLSNKL
-1779 FSLFTERF
+1779 FSLFSERF

-1807 EELPGRGAVRVGR
+1807 EEQPGRGAVRVGR

-1827 ALLPGTVQ
+1827 ALLPGALQ
-1835 EGQVR
+1835 DGQVR
-1840 GEAQVMR
+1840 GEAQIVR

-1852 MQEGVTASGRSYAK
+1852 MHEAITASGRTYAK

-1877 SYRQVLTDLHGLDPQ
+1877 SYRQVLTELHELSVQ
-1892 RPFLEELERSTA
+1892 RPFMEELERSTR
-1904 AVWARNASQEH
+1904 AVWARNGSKEH

-1923 GIASGMRQR
+1923 GIASGMRRR

-1983 GGGAFKPFEHLPHC
+1983 GGGAFKPFERLPHC

-2023 QKLNADTKTKD
+2023 QKLNADTATKD

-2045 THTPFPHLFII
+2045 TGAPFPHLFII

-2137 GRGYLQIGNDTMELL
+2137 GRGYLQIGNDNMELL
-2152 QVSYTGEAQPD
+2152 QVSYTGETQPD
-2163 DRERAVLWPQRG
+2163 DREAAVLWPARDG
-2175 DGVADQAAASGDVPK
+2175 DRSGPAGEDVPK
-2190 LYDAVVSLA
+2190 LYDAVVSLT
-2199 SELRQGQMAPKPWP
+2199 SELCQGQMAPKPWP
-2213 AFLPQQIS
+2213 AFLPQQLS
-2221 LQSPIVDAQ
+2221 LQSPIADAQ

-2243 WLNGDAEHLWPGVDW
+2243 WLNGDTECLWPGVDW
-2258 ASSAMHCV
+2258 AHEAMRPV

-2281 QLDLTHHLAVL
+2281 QLDLTRHLAVL

-2300 SMLRTLITALAATHS
+2300 SMLRTLIAALAATHS

-2332 SIEDFPHVGTVVY
+2332 SIENLPHVGTVVY

-2384 NTRHPDRAVPAVLVV
+2384 NERYPELALPAVMVV
-2399 IDNFADLTENYETLV
+2399 IDNFADLTENYEALV
-2414 ESTIMPLVRRSAS
+2414 ETTIMPLVRRSIS
-2427 AGVCFVVSANAPNNL
+2427 AGVCFVVSANAPNNM

-2476 DIPGRGYVRIGKRPL
+2476 DIPGRGYIRIGKQPL
-2491 LFQAALPVG
+2491 LFQAALSVG
-2500 VFDGDDGRDA
+2500 LFDDEGGRDT
-2510 LVEADEVRLMGEHM
+2510 LVEADEVRLMGEQM
-2524 AAHLAADRHAWRHR
+2524 RKHLATGQQIWRYR
-2538 PDPIAILPSSVA
+2538 PDPIAILPASVA

-2555 RAGADAVQAA
+2555 ETSADAAGPDAEPTADASDQGAKSAEPAPSAGAPGAQRTQAV
-2565 DGEPSHDFLPADGG
+2565 
-2579 SQRIQATLGTLD
+2579 LGVLD
-2591 NLQPAICDLETLGPH
+2591 SLQPAICDLKTLGPH

-2617 TTAMLDWILSL
+2617 TTAMLNWILSL
-2628 AERYPPEQAKMVLID
+2628 AERYPPEQVMLVLID
-2643 TQRKLMEYGGQHSL
+2643 TQRKLMEYGGQRTL
-2657 SDLPHVVAA
+2657 SDLPHVAAA
-2666 VSEIEELEA
+2666 VSEIEELEG
-2675 LIANLMAEGATLAA
+2675 LIANLMAEGETMA
-2689 SQAGRELFVFID
+2689 SGQIARELFVFID

-2711 SQRGLL
+2711 SQRNLL
-2717 ESMSR
+2717 DSMSR

-2731 LHFVVAFG
+2731 LHLVVAFG
-2739 PEASTSDLRRRVL
+2739 PEAGASDLRRRVL
-2752 AANYGLGLQTAQA
+2752 GANYGLGLQTAQA

-2780 KSLPAGRGYLVKSG
+2780 KSLPLGRGYLVKSG

-2806 NMVDSAEL
+2806 NMVNSADL

-2822 LAREAERVVKG
+2822 QAREAERVVRA
-2833 LDAWVERISARYGA
+2833 LDAWVQRIAARYGGV
-2847 AKATWASADAV
+2847 KAGWTSGAV
-2858 AEPSRAGQP
+2858 AAAPAHAGQP

-2877 VQQALRVEAQQM
+2877 VQRALRVEAQQM
-2889 RLGMA
+2889 DA
-2894 ANGGAA
+2894 PSGAETV
-2900 LMDNLLAID
+2900 MTRLLAID
-2909 VARWQDEETLIG
+2909 VARWQEEETLLG
-2921 LMKSIWRTYLLHSG
+2921 LMKTIWRNYLLGSG
-2935 FDEMG
+2935 FDETG
-2940 ADLFI
+2940 ATLFI
-2945 GTSDLPS
+2945 DNSDEISLLWEVERLLTSA
-2952 VLSEVTRELANAQ
+2952 E
-2965 EALEARQTAEAGLA
+2965 EALQARQGAEAPGQA
-2979 ATGGMPIQ
+2979 AT
-2987 SAPEQALSPEAP
+2987 E
-2999 VRAAAVETETAQGA
+2999 ETEISG
-3013 IAEQATTQEIEP
+3013 QATPEKRTEQEVEP

>member
-1 MSKPLVID
+1 MNKPLVID

-23 EIPSPPDKGQSGWE
+23 DIPSPPDKGQSGWE

-47 TILAFV
+47 TIIAFV
-53 FLASGGGGRSALMI
+53 FLAGSGGGRSALMI
-67 IPMAL
+67 IPMGF
-72 AVLASAGI
+72 AVLASAGV
-80 GIFTYLRQK
+80 GIFVHLRQK
-89 RMAAEALRAY
+89 RQAAEAVRAY
-99 EERLVELNKQ
+99 EERLVELTKQ
-109 MHVYHDMQRRFYHY
+109 MHVYHDMQRRFYYY
-123 NYPEIQNIFRLVKSA
+123 NYPDVSNVFRVVTSA
-138 RTEVEKADRTLRA
+138 RSEVEKAERTLRTE
-151 DTRLWERRTSDED
+151 TRLWERRTADED
-164 FGVIRLGIG
+164 FGVVRLGIG
-173 ALPSTVVFRFNKS
+173 ALPSTVVFRFEKS
-186 DDLNDPQVRQAL
+186 DDLTDPQVREAL
-198 KLEQDSRFVDDIPV
+198 KLEQDARFVDDIPV
-212 IISLRRP
+212 VICLRRP
-219 FQGDQPGQEEPESER
+219 FDSGQPGEQETSSEK
-234 EKQADEAR
+234 EQQAEDAR
-242 AAMTPTTHALGIAGD
+242 ALMTPVTHALGIAGE
-257 RSAVYETVR
+257 RTAVYEYVR
-266 ALLTHFAV
+266 SLLAHFTV
-274 FHAPMDARLFVLAK
+274 FHAPMDARLFVLAAY
-288 HKQEWAWTDQL
+288 KQEWAWTDQL
-299 QHCQSDVETEYRFF
+299 PHCQTDVETEYRFF
-313 LDQVQP
+313 LDQIQP
-319 DQDDKPFDEADESPL
+319 DEEEKPFDESDEGPL

-348 KIQLESRED
+348 KIQLESRDD

-381 EESPL
+381 ESSPL
-386 YDLESDAA
+386 HDLESDAA
-394 ISILIEQGEAL
+394 MSILIEQGDEV

-420 SGCQSVIEV
+420 SGCRSVIEI
-429 ERTTPAINSRSRGQQ
+429 ERTTPATNSK
-444 SQRDGARKLHF
+444 SQTFQKLHF
-455 RYAEVG
+455 RYAEIG
-461 VNSFRYVGVADAVPN
+461 VNSFRYVGVADAVVKPG
-476 PAHME
+476 HMDG
-481 ALAREL
+481 LAETL
-487 AQYEVRQGPGA
+487 AQYQVRQGPGA
-498 GLVSAVPF
+498 GLAPAVPF
-506 LDLHGF
+506 LDLYGF
-512 RSLIDLQT
+512 RSLAELEA
-520 DVVQKWQQ
+520 DVVDKWRRSRQA
-528 SQLPRNAGWLR
+528 RHANWLR
-539 CKIGRMAG
+539 CKIGRMSG
-547 GKARALVFSAKRD
+547 NKARTLVFSAKRD

-572 GKSELLISLIAGM
+572 GKSELLISMIAGM
-585 AITYDPSVLNFVLVD
+585 AVTYDPSVLNFVLVD

-606 FKEFEDLPHC
+606 FKEFVDLPHC

-629 RMFTAITAEM
+629 RMFTAINAEM

-663 ESHYPYPY
+663 ETHYPYPY
-671 LFIIIDEFAEMIA
+671 LFIVIDEFAEMIA
-684 DRAEYKTELESI
+684 DRAEYKSELESI

-761 QVGNEEVELLQ
+761 QVGNEEVELMQ
-772 VAYTGEKYLDPSL
+772 VAYTGDKYRDPTQ
-785 APAPSVTWLK
+785 APPPPVIWPLRAG
-795 RPSASEAVLD
+795 PSAAVLD

-819 QQQAREQ
+819 QRQAKELG
-826 ACALQYAPW
+826 CAQQYAPW
-835 PAFLPKQLNL
+835 PAFLPKRLNL
-845 EQTLID
+845 EQALID
-851 ADPTKPALTA
+851 NDTTKPAVTA
-861 ARFLADVD
+861 ARYLADVD
-869 QITLGQPA
+869 QITLGQPR
-877 EGPALTLNPALA
+877 EGSILTLNPALA
-889 HWRSGECGWVDPID
+889 HWRSGECGWVAPID
-903 WARYAMRPVVGLVDN
+903 WERFAMRPVVGLVDN
-918 PHAARQLPL
+918 PYAARQLPL

-950 RTLAVSLT
+950 RTLALSLAA
-958 TTHSPNAL
+958 THSPNAL

-972 LGGRNLAALA
+972 LGGRNLAPLA
-982 SLPHVG
+982 NLPHVG

-996 GYEERVEQVLRQL
+996 GYEERVEQVLRELTDQ
-1009 EDEVEARKVTL
+1009 VEKRKVLL
-1020 ADAGAPD
+1020 ANAGAPD

-1033 AHPTAPLPAI
+1033 AHPDSQLPAI

-1049 FVEFKETFGGDPQA
+1049 FVEFKETFGGDAQA
-1063 EGVQTAMDKFVA
+1063 EGVETAMDKFVA

-1095 AMPVQLFNLFT
+1095 AMPVQLYNLFT

-1124 GFVGD
+1124 GFVAE
-1129 LPDVSGRGYVKV
+1129 LPDVAGRGYVKV
-1141 GMQPLSFQIATPLD
+1141 GLQPLSFQIANPLD
-1155 LHRVALQEPANEAKD
+1155 LRSGALQEPANEAKE
-1170 LQRLGQAMNDHIANS
+1170 LQRLGQTMSDYIAS
-1185 DQPYRMPA
+1185 ASRPYKLPA

-1210 KYGLELDENFLARL
+1210 KYGLELDEGFLAQL
-1224 KQVTQEQWSKSADPD
+1224 KEVTKEQWAKSTDAD

-1244 RVIIGVV
+1244 RVTIGVV

-1316 TNLPHCVDTITN
+1316 THLPHCVDTITN

-1341 NAEMDRRMKLAV
+1341 NAEMDRRMKLCV
-1353 DAGVSNI
+1353 DLGVSNI
-1360 VEYRAKGYHLSR
+1360 VEYRAKGYHLSHA
-1372 EPFPHLFIIIDEYA
+1372 PFPHLFVIIDEYA
-1386 EMISESPEFKD
+1386 EMISENPEFKD

-1419 PVGVTDQMRA
+1419 PIGVTDQMRA

-1453 AAFLPNGMPGRGYM
+1453 AAFLPNGMPGRGYL

-1508 NDLLAETQAPRPRT
+1508 NDLLAEAKAPRPRT
-1522 PWPPFLPTQM
+1522 PWPPFLPTHM
-1532 TLSEPLSDGYLDPA
+1532 TLAEPLGDGYLDPA

-1551 TLGQALPGPLLL
+1551 TLGQALPEPLQL
-1563 NPWTQRWL
+1563 NPFAQQWL
-1571 DGVGQ
+1571 DGAGR
-1576 WPGVNWSSTA
+1576 WPGVKWSSTA
-1586 MRGIAGLLDDPYNAR
+1586 MRAIAGLLDDPYNAR

-1616 FGASGYGKTAFVRAL
+1616 FGASGYGKTAFVRTL

-1636 SSHSPD
+1636 SSHSPN

-1690 IDLRKRKFAEAG
+1690 VDLRKRKFAEAG
-1702 VSTLFEYNSLG
+1702 VSTLFEYNALG
-1713 DRPIEPAILLVVDN
+1713 DRPLEPAILLVVDN

-1735 GSPNDAEDETN
+1735 GDANEAEDEN
-1746 ALFAFVALA
+1746 NPLFAFVALT

-1760 FGLHVLITA
+1760 FGLHVLVTA
-1769 NRFNVLSNKL
+1769 SRFNVLSNKL

-1787 TLRLSDAGDY
+1787 TLRLSDSGDY

-1807 EELPGRGAVRVGR
+1807 EEQPGRGAVRVAR
-1820 MPLSFQT
+1820 TPLSFQT
-1827 ALLPGTVQ
+1827 ALLPGTVH
-1835 EGQVR
+1835 EDGQVR
-1840 GEAQVMR
+1840 GEAQQVR
-1847 RLGQR
+1847 ALGRQ
-1852 MQEGVTASGRSYAK
+1852 MEAAIAASGQTYSK

-1877 SYRQVLTDLHGLDPQ
+1877 SYRQVLTELHELDPQ
-1892 RPFLEELERSTA
+1892 RPFMEEMERATRT
-1904 AVWARNASQEH
+1904 VWARNGSKEH

-1923 GIASGMRQR
+1923 GIASGMKQR

-1967 LNYSPDIL
+1967 LNYSPEIL

-1983 GGGAFKPFEHLPHC
+1983 GGGAFKPFERLPHC

-2023 QKLNADTKTKD
+2023 QKLNADTATKD

-2045 THTPFPHLFII
+2045 THAPFPHLFII

-2126 PDAAYLPNGVP
+2126 PDAAFLPNGIP
-2137 GRGYLQIGNDTMELL
+2137 GRGYLQIGNDNMELL
-2152 QVSYTGEAQPD
+2152 QVSYTGETQPD
-2163 DRERAVLWPQRG
+2163 DRSPAVLWPARSGEWEPFQRDRAERRAG
-2175 DGVADQAAASGDVPK
+2175 ASDDVPK

-2199 SELRQGQMAPKPWP
+2199 AELRNGQMAPKPWP

-2221 LQSPIVDAQ
+2221 LQSPIIDAQ
-2230 RNRTWTLT
+2230 RNRVWTLT
-2238 HQVSD
+2238 DAVSD
-2243 WLNGDAEHLWPGVDW
+2243 WLNGDSAGLWPGVDW
-2258 ASSAMHCV
+2258 ENGAMRPV
-2266 AGLVDNPMAAQQFPL
+2266 AGVVDNPMAAEQFPL
-2281 QLDLTHHLAVL
+2281 RLDLTRHLAVL

-2300 SMLRTLITALAATHS
+2300 SLLRTLITALAASHS

-2332 SIEDFPHVGTVVY
+2332 SIEELPHLGTVVY
-2345 ADEEAYEERLQR
+2345 SDEEAYEERLAR
-2357 LLAMLDRL
+2357 LLAKLDRL
-2365 VDERSQLLGEAA
+2365 AEERSQLLGEAA

-2384 NTRHPDRAVPAVLVV
+2384 NARHPDQALPAVLVV
-2399 IDNFADLTENYETLV
+2399 IDNFADLYENNEALV
-2414 ESTIMPLVRRSAS
+2414 EAEIIPLVRRSLS
-2427 AGVCFVVSANAPNNL
+2427 AGICFVVSANAPNNM
-2442 PSKLYALFGE
+2442 PSKLYALLGE
-2452 RITFKQSNTDRLLDI
+2452 RLTFKQSNTDRLLDI

-2476 DIPGRGYVRIGKRPL
+2476 DIPGRGYIRIGKRPL
-2491 LFQAALPVG
+2491 LFHAALPVG
-2500 VFDGDDGRDA
+2500 LFSGEDGRDA
-2510 LVEADEVRLMGEHM
+2510 LIEADEVRLIAQQMH
-2524 AAHLAADRHAWRHR
+2524 AHLAASGLARQHL
-2538 PDPIAILPSSVA
+2538 PDPIDILPLDVA
-2550 LIDLL
+2550 LIDVLEQ
-2555 RAGADAVQAA
+2555 AG
-2565 DGEPSHDFLPADGG
+2565 PPPA
-2579 SQRIQATLGTLD
+2579 QRIQAVLGILD
-2591 NLQPAICDLETLGPH
+2591 NLQPARSDLKTLGPH
-2606 FAIVG
+2606 FAVVG

-2617 TTAMLDWILSL
+2617 TTVLLDWILAL
-2628 AERYPPEQAKMVLID
+2628 AERYEPEQAMMVLID
-2643 TQRKLMEYGGQHSL
+2643 TQAKLMDYGGQHKL

-2666 VSEIEELEA
+2666 VSEIEELEG
-2675 LIANLMAEGATLAA
+2675 LIANLMAEGALL
-2689 SQAGRELFVFID
+2689 SGSEAGPGRPSREIFVFID
-2701 NFDDFSEEIE
+2701 NFDDFSEELE
-2711 SQRGLL
+2711 NQRSLL
-2717 ESMSR
+2717 ESLGR
-2722 LVRRYQRAG
+2722 LLRRYQRAG
-2731 LHFVVAFG
+2731 LHFVVAFT

-2752 AANYGLGLQTAQA
+2752 SANYGIGLQTAAA

-2780 KSLPAGRGYLVKSG
+2780 KSLPVGRGYLVKSG
-2794 QPVLIQVASPYE
+2794 QPVLLQVASPYSGM
-2806 NMVDSAEL
+2806 NGGDGLITSALAGE
-2814 SPWSRGDD
+2814 DD
-2822 LAREAERVVKG
+2822 LQGEAERMVRA
-2833 LDAWVERISARYGA
+2833 LDAWVERISTRYGGV
-2847 AKATWASADAV
+2847 KASWSRSV
-2858 AEPSRAGQP
+2858 AGEEKPRAAGQP
-2867 SAKAQQMLGL
+2867 SAKAQQMLAL
-2877 VQQALRVEAQQM
+2877 VQRALRVEAQQPD
-2889 RLGMA
+2889 
-2894 ANGGAA
+2894 GGARS
-2900 LMDNLLAID
+2900 LLSLLVAVD
-2909 VARWQDEETLIG
+2909 VTRWQDEETLIA
-2921 LMKSIWRTYLLHSG
+2921 LMKGIWRKSLMDSG
-2935 FDEMG
+2935 IDEMG
-2940 ADLFI
+2940 AELFI
-2945 GTSDLPS
+2945 GSSDETS
-2952 VLSEVTRELANAQ
+2952 VLWEVERVL
-2965 EALEARQTAEAGLA
+2965 AEA
-2979 ATGGMPIQ
+2979 
-2987 SAPEQALSPEAP
+2987 EQALQDRQLAESGSAAPEAAMP
-2999 VRAAAVETETAQGA
+2999 EAATSEPA
-3013 IAEQATTQEIEP
+3013 AESAAPELAGIPTDKEAEA

>member
-1 MSKPLVID
+1 MSKSIVID

-72 AVLASAGI
+72 AVLASAGL

-89 RMAAEALRAY
+89 RMADEALRAY

-123 NYPEIQNIFRLVKSA
+123 NYPDIQNIFRLVKNA

-198 KLEQDSRFVDDIPV
+198 KLEQDARFVDDIPV
-212 IISLRRP
+212 VISLRQP
-219 FQGDQPGQEEPESER
+219 FQSDQPGEEEGESER

-242 AAMTPTTHALGIAGD
+242 AAMTPMTHALGIAGE
-257 RSAVYETVR
+257 RGAVYEYVR

-274 FHAPMDARLFVLAK
+274 FHAPMDARIFVLAA
-288 HKQEWAWTDQL
+288 HKQPWAWTDQL
-299 QHCQSDVETEYRFF
+299 QHCQSDVDTEHRFF
-313 LDQVQP
+313 LDQVES
-319 DQDDKPFDEADESPL
+319 DQDDKQFDEVDEGPL

-348 KIQLESRED
+348 KIQIESRED

-381 EESPL
+381 EQSPL

-394 ISILIEQGEAL
+394 ISILIEQGAAL
-405 GAAVIFLVPERAKVP
+405 GAAVIFMVPERAKVP
-420 SGCQSVIEV
+420 SGCQAVIEI
-429 ERTTPAINSRSRGQQ
+429 ERTTPATNSRRQTFQ
-444 SQRDGARKLHF
+444 KLHF

-461 VNSFRYVGVADAVPN
+461 VNTFRYVGVADAVSN
-476 PAHME
+476 PAHMD

-487 AQYEVRQGPGA
+487 SQYEVRQGPGA

-512 RSLIDLQT
+512 RSLIDLQA

-528 SQLPRNAGWLR
+528 SQLARNAGWLR

-629 RMFTAITAEM
+629 RMFTAINAEM

-742 LRRTD
+742 LRRAD
-747 AAFLPPGIPGRGYL
+747 AAFLPPGIPGRGFL
-761 QVGNEEVELLQ
+761 QVGNEEVELMQ
-772 VAYTGEKYLDPSL
+772 VAYTGDKYRDPTL
-785 APAPSVTWLK
+785 APPSPVIWDG
-795 RPSASEAVLD
+795 RPSASAAVLD

-819 QQQAREQ
+819 QHQAHELR
-826 ACALQYAPW
+826 CAPQYAPW

-851 ADPTKPALTA
+851 EDPNKPALTA
-861 ARFLADVD
+861 ARYLADVD
-869 QITLGQPA
+869 QITLGRPV
-877 EGPALTLNPALA
+877 EGSVLTLNPALA
-889 HWRSGECGWVDPID
+889 HWRSGECGWVEPID
-903 WARYAMRPVVGLVDN
+903 WEHHAMRPVVGLVDN
-918 PHAARQLPL
+918 PYAARQLPL
-927 TLDLPRGHVVIFGGS
+927 TVDLPRGHVVIFGGS

-950 RTLAVSLT
+950 RTLAVSLAA
-958 TTHSPNAL
+958 THSPSAL
-966 HMYLLD
+966 HMYILD

-1009 EDEVEARKVTL
+1009 ADEVEARKVTL
-1020 ADAGAPD
+1020 ANAGAPD

-1033 AHPTAPLPAI
+1033 AHPDAPLPAI
-1043 LLAIDN
+1043 LLAVDN

-1063 EGVQTAMDKFVA
+1063 EGVETAMDKFVA

-1095 AMPVQLFNLFT
+1095 ALPVQLYNLFT

-1124 GFVGD
+1124 GFVGE
-1129 LPDVSGRGYVKV
+1129 LPDVAGRGYVKA
-1141 GMQPLSFQIATPLD
+1141 GLQPLGFQIATPLD
-1155 LHRVALQEPANEAKD
+1155 LRRGALQESANEATE
-1170 LQRLGQAMNDHIANS
+1170 LQRLGQTMVDYIATS
-1185 DQPYRMPA
+1185 GRPYRMPA

-1201 ILFKQILAR
+1201 ILFKQLLAR
-1210 KYGLELDENFLARL
+1210 KYGLELDETFLARL
-1224 KQVTQEQWSKSADPD
+1224 KQVTQEQWSRSADPN

-1244 RVIIGVV
+1244 RVTIGVV

-1292 LNYDP
+1292 LSYDP

-1316 TNLPHCVDTITN
+1316 THLPHCVDTITN

-1341 NAEMDRRMKLAV
+1341 NAEMDRRMKLCV

-1360 VEYRAKGYHLSR
+1360 VEYRAKDFHRSR

-1410 VNLLLAAQR
+1410 VSLLLAAQR

-1453 AAFLPNGMPGRGYM
+1453 AAFLPNGMPGRGYL

-1508 NDLLAETQAPRPRT
+1508 NDLLAETQAARPRT
-1522 PWPPFLPTQM
+1522 PWPPFLPTHM

-1546 YRPLI
+1546 YLPLI
-1551 TLGQALPGPLLL
+1551 TLGQALPDPLRL

-1571 DGVGQ
+1571 DGAGQ
-1576 WPGVNWSSTA
+1576 WPGVNWSATA

-1611 GHAVL
+1611 GHAVV
-1616 FGASGYGKTAFVRAL
+1616 FGASGYGKTAFVRTV

-1651 GGRNLEVLT
+1651 GGRNLEVLST
-1660 ALPHVGTVILP
+1660 LPHVGTVILP

-1685 ELNDV
+1685 ELNDI

-1713 DRPIEPAILLVVDN
+1713 DHPIEPAILVVVDN

-1735 GSPNDAEDETN
+1735 GSPNEAEDETN

-1769 NRFNVLSNKL
+1769 SRFNVLSNKL

-1787 TLRLSDAGDY
+1787 TLRLSDSGDY

-1807 EELPGRGAVRVGR
+1807 EEQPGRGAVRVGR

-1840 GEAQVMR
+1840 GEAQVVR

-1852 MQEGVTASGRSYAK
+1852 MHEGAAASGRTYAK

-1877 SYRQVLTDLHGLDPQ
+1877 SYRQVLAELHDLDPQ
-1892 RPFLEELERSTA
+1892 RPFMEELERSTR
-1904 AVWARNASQEH
+1904 AVWARNGSKEH

-1983 GGGAFKPFEHLPHC
+1983 GGGAFKPFERLPHC

-2045 THTPFPHLFII
+2045 THAPFPHLFII

-2061 EMIDDNPDYKAE
+2061 EMIDDNPDYKTE

-2126 PDAAYLPNGVP
+2126 PDAAYLPNGIP
-2137 GRGYLQIGNDTMELL
+2137 GRGYLQIGNDNMELL
-2152 QVSYTGEAQPD
+2152 QVSYTGETQPD
-2163 DRERAVLWPQRG
+2163 DREPAVFWPQRV
-2175 DGVADQAAASGDVPK
+2175 DGVAGQTGASGDVPK
-2190 LYDAVVSLA
+2190 LYDAVVGLA
-2199 SELRQGQMAPKPWP
+2199 AELCDGQMAPKPWP
-2213 AFLPQQIS
+2213 AFLSQQIS

-2238 HQVSD
+2238 REISD

-2258 ASSAMHCV
+2258 ANAAMHPV

-2281 QLDLTHHLAVL
+2281 QLDLTRHLAVL

-2332 SIEDFPHVGTVVY
+2332 SIEDFPHVGTVIY
-2345 ADEEAYEERLQR
+2345 ADEETYEERLQR

-2365 VDERSQLLGEAA
+2365 VDERSHLLGEAA

-2384 NTRHPDRAVPAVLVV
+2384 NARNPEQALPAVLVV
-2399 IDNFADLTENYETLV
+2399 IDNFADLAENNEALV
-2414 ESTIMPLVRRSAS
+2414 ETTIMPLVRRSTS
-2427 AGVCFVVSANAPNNL
+2427 AGVCFVVSANAPNNM

-2467 VGRGALEID
+2467 VGRGAMEID
-2476 DIPGRGYVRIGKRPL
+2476 DIPGRGYIRIGKRPL

-2500 VFDGDDGRDA
+2500 LFVGEEGRDV
-2510 LVEADEVRLMGEHM
+2510 LVEADEVRLMGEQM
-2524 AAHLAADRHAWRHR
+2524 REHLAAGQQVWRHH
-2538 PDPIAILPSSVA
+2538 PDPIAILPARVA

-2555 RAGADAVQAA
+2555 QPEAGAAQPESEA
-2565 DGEPSHDFLPADGG
+2565 PADAGG
-2579 SQRIQATLGTLD
+2579 AQRIQAMLGTLD
-2591 NLQPAICDLETLGPH
+2591 SLQPASCDLKALGPH

-2628 AERYPPEQAKMVLID
+2628 AERYPPQQAKMVLID
-2643 TQRKLMEYGGQHSL
+2643 TQRKLMEYGGQHTL
-2657 SDLPHVVAA
+2657 NELPHVVAA
-2666 VSEIEELEA
+2666 VSEIEEVEG
-2675 LIANLMAEGATLAA
+2675 LIANLMAEGAAMA
-2689 SQAGRELFVFID
+2689 DSQTGRELFVFID

-2814 SPWSRGDD
+2814 SPWSRGDE
-2822 LAREAERVVKG
+2822 LAREAERVVKA
-2833 LDAWVERISARYGA
+2833 LDAWVERIVARYGGVR
-2847 AKATWASADAV
+2847 ATWTSADAF
-2858 AEPSRAGQP
+2858 AESPHAGQP

-2877 VQQALRVEAQQM
+2877 MQQALRVEAQQM
-2889 RLGMA
+2889 RLGLA
-2894 ANGGAA
+2894 VNGGGA
-2900 LMDNLLAID
+2900 LMDSMLAID

-2921 LMKSIWRTYLLHSG
+2921 LMKSIWRTYLLASG
-2935 FDEMG
+2935 LDEMG

-2952 VLSEVTRELANAQ
+2952 VLSEVTRELANAE
-2965 EALEARQTAEAGLA
+2965 EAIRARQTAEAGLA
-2979 ATGGMPIQ
+2979 ITSQAPAETVAAQ
-2987 SAPEQALSPEAP
+2987 SLPHEASTAESIP
-2999 VRAAAVETETAQGA
+2999 PSAGETAAALGVTREE
-3013 IAEQATTQEIEP
+3013 ATTQEVEQ